1 MGLTQ
6 SEYDSLMRQYEE
18 RRLYNAE
25 IIRTRRIELEETLPA
40 YFEVDQK
47 ISAASMDY
55 FKSQLTSDKMDKAD
69 YHKRIKAFTKEKASI
84 LEKAGYPADYLDP
97 IYDCKDCK
105 DTGYID
111 GQKCHCLKQ
120 AAIKVLYPHTQL
132 SSHNNITFDNFSF
145 DYYDK
150 EDKDPKSGLSSFD
163 YAKKAFDYC
172 KDFVKNFK
180 STSGNILLYGRTGIG
195 KTFLSTCIGKEI
207 LADGYSVLY
216 VSAPQFMDIC
226 DKKMKDRTL
235 SSRHDFELLSEVDL
249 LIIDDLGTEVKSS
262 VSVSNLLECINT
274 RLQQDK
280 STIIST
286 NYTLGDLEAA
296 YNERFISRIVENYE
310 LLRLTGKDIRIQKN
324 L

>member
-6 SEYDSLMRQYEE
+6 SEYDSLMREYEE

-25 IIRTRRIELEETLPA
+25 IIRNRRIELEKTLPS
-40 YFEVDQK
+40 YFEIDKK
-47 ISAASMDY
+47 ISSASMEY
-55 FKSQLTSDKMDKAD
+55 FKSQLTPNKMDKAE
-69 YHKRIKAFTKEKASI
+69 YHKSISAFAKEKSDI
-84 LEKAGYPADYLDP
+84 LEKAGYPKDYLEP

-111 GQKCHCLKQ
+111 GEKCHCLKQ
-120 AAIKVLYPHTQL
+120 AAIKILYPHTQL
-132 SSHNNITFDNFSF
+132 STHNDISFQGFSF

-150 EDKDPKSGLSSFD
+150 EDFDAKTNLSSFD

-172 KDFVKNFK
+172 KDFVKNFN

-207 LADGYSVLY
+207 LSQGYSVLY

-235 SSRHDFELLSEVDL
+235 SSRHDFELLSDVDL

-262 VSVSNLLECINT
+262 VSVSNLLECVNT
-274 RLQQDK
+274 RIQKSK
-280 STIIST
+280 STVIST
-286 NYTLGDLEAA
+286 NYTLSDLESA
-296 YNERFISRIVENYE
+296 YNERFISRIVEHYE